1 MWVVAIFALL
11 VLLVWVLGL
20 SSFVPAPVL
29 VIVFAA
35 LASGAAATFWFSSRR
50 RRPEDPDAVIQPD
63 TKI

>member
-11 VLLVWVLGL
+11 ILLAWVLGL

-35 LASGAAATFWFSSRR
+35 MGSGAAATLWFSSRR
-50 RRPEDPDAVIQPD
+50 RRAHDPDAVIQPD

>member
-1 MWVVAIFALL
+1 MWVVAIFAFLFLL
-11 VLLVWVLGL
+11 LWVLGL

-35 LASGAAATFWFSSRR
+35 LASGAAATLWFSSRR
-50 RRPEDPDAVIQPD
+50 RRSEDPDAVIHPD